1 VNSPQ
6 SANNQRTPGDAYIPL
21 RLPQFQLFT
30 AGRNLSGFADAVQ
43 AVAVGWEVY
52 ARTHNNLSLAY
63 VGLSQAAPILL
74 FALPAGHLADRLPRK
89 LVSVAA
95 QAVFALFTLLLGLL
109 SALHGATWM
118 FYACLFCAMTARAF
132 GNPARASIMP
142 QIVPTHLLGSAIGWD
157 TSIRRI
163 AVLSGAAA
171 GGFLL
176 EATSRLHG
184 LMPAWILPVNAGT
197 AATHAVHHAAKT
209 SVAYP
214 CVVYLVAGCIGFLCA
229 GLLACLR
236 LDEQRA
242 IRKEPVTWAALAAGI
257 HYVRGTKII
266 LATITLDL
274 LAVLFGGA
282 TSLLPAFAS
291 DILHTGAGSL
301 GLMRSAGSVGALVTA
316 LTMAHMR
323 PVRYPGRIMLAAV
336 AGFGLVTILFGFA
349 HSLPAA
355 LAALA
360 LIGALDMISVVVR
373 QTLIQT
379 LTPNHMRGRVNAIN
393 AIFVNSSNEI
403 GGAESGFVAHY
414 TSTIFSIISGGVGSM
429 LVVAYAVR
437 KWPSLTQY
445 DVHSPA
451 AHEPEGAPGPSA

>member
-1 VNSPQ
+1 MKSPEKDANSPR
-6 SANNQRTPGDAYIPL
+6 AGDAYIPL
-21 RLPQFQLFT
+21 RLPQFRVFT
-30 AGRNLSGFADAVQ
+30 AGRNLSGFADSVQ
-43 AVAVGWEVY
+43 AVAVGWELY
-52 ARTHNNLSLAY
+52 ARTHDKLALAY
-63 VGLSQAAPILL
+63 VGLAQAAPILL

-95 QAVFALFTLLLGLL
+95 QAIFAVFTLVLALL
-109 SALHGATWM
+109 SALHGPIWL

-163 AVLSGAAA
+163 AVLTGAAA

-176 EATSRLHG
+176 DATAGLQHRL
-184 LMPAWILPVNAGT
+184 PAWIHAVNAGT
-197 AATHAVHHAAKT
+197 VLKHAGRHAAAT
-209 SVAYP
+209 SVAFP
-214 CVVYLVAGCIGFLCA
+214 CLVYVLAGSIGLLCA
-229 GLLACLR
+229 CLLACLK
-236 LDEQRA
+236 LDEKRE

-257 HYVRGTKII
+257 HYVKGTNII

-291 DILHTGAGSL
+291 DILHTGAASL
-301 GLMRSAGSVGALVTA
+301 GYMRSAGSVGALVTA

-323 PVRYPGRIMLAAV
+323 PVKYPGRAMLAAV
-336 AGFGLVTILFGFA
+336 GGFGLVTIFFGFA
-349 HSLPAA
+349 RSLPAA

-379 LTPNHMRGRVNAIN
+379 LTPNEMRGRVNAIN

-414 TSTIFSIISGGVGSM
+414 TSTIFSIISGGVGSL
-429 LVVAYAVR
+429 LVVAYGAKRWPALINYNAYAPNAHIPEQAVDA
-437 KWPSLTQY
+437 KS
-445 DVHSPA
+445 
-451 AHEPEGAPGPSA
+451 